1 MKSVLKFLAKFFN
14 PFIVN
19 LPRCKSPDL
28 HLNQFNAEMQEEDI
42 DNELSSDDEDYC
54 PEKHKQTESA
64 SENSGPDEDY
74 SENSDEEGTTKK
86 AATKKKSAKGRKA
99 VASAEKVADNAEI
112 DPEEQ
117 KRRADAIWADFL
129 KDDSEAVP
137 ETKNNESASAGKPSP
152 SSTVTMLSSKLTIPA
167 KVPAPVTNDIFEFAG
182 KTIEVPPKNISAC
195 PKKTEEVKSQSTAPK
210 TVSGI
215 KRPSIGGGLSSVL
228 SQLTKKNKL
237 SVLEKTKQDWD
248 GFKDDQ
254 GISEEL
260 QTHNRGRDGFLER
273 RDFLER
279 TDLRQF
285 EIEKNLRLTRR
296 K

>member
-1 MKSVLKFLAKFFN
+1 M
-14 PFIVN
+14 
-19 LPRCKSPDL
+19 
-28 HLNQFNAEMQEEDI
+28 EDEDF

-54 PEKHKQTESA
+54 PEKNKQTESA
-64 SENSGPDEDY
+64 SDNSGPDEEY
-74 SENSDEEGTTKK
+74 PSCDEESETKK
-86 AATKKKSAKGRKA
+86 SGRRKKTAKVHKTEP
-99 VASAEKVADNAEI
+99 SAEKTDEKEAEL
-112 DPEEQ
+112 DPEEE

-129 KDDSEAVP
+129 NDTETPP
-137 ETKNNESASAGKPSP
+137 EPKTNGSASTAKTAPTATVTASSSKPS
-152 SSTVTMLSSKLTIPA
+152 IPA
-167 KVPAPVTNDIFEFAG
+167 KVPATAPKEIFEFAG
-182 KTIEVPPKNISAC
+182 ETIEIPSKSVAAPLKT
-195 PKKTEEVKSQSTAPK
+195 TEETKSPSTAAPK
-210 TVSGI
+210 LAAGT
-215 KRPSIGGGLSSVL
+215 KRASVGGGLSSML
-228 SQLTKKNKL
+228 NQLTKKNKL
-237 SVLEKTKQDWD
+237 SVLEKTKLDWD

>member
-1 MKSVLKFLAKFFN
+1 M
-14 PFIVN
+14 
-19 LPRCKSPDL
+19 
-28 HLNQFNAEMQEEDI
+28 EDEDF

-54 PEKHKQTESA
+54 PEKHKQIESA
-64 SENSGPDEDY
+64 SDNSGPDEEY
-74 SENSDEEGTTKK
+74 PEISDEEGTTKK
-86 AATKKKSAKGRKA
+86 AGTRKKVAKGRKA
-99 VASAEKVADNAEI
+99 AVEEIEEEI

-129 KDDSEAVP
+129 KDDAEASPEPKKNGSEST
-137 ETKNNESASAGKPSP
+137 TKPAP
-152 SSTVTMLSSKLTIPA
+152 SSTITKLTPKLTIPA
-167 KVPAPVTNDIFEFAG
+167 KVPAPAPKEIFEFAG
-182 KTIEVPPKNISAC
+182 ETIEIPSKSVTAPSKI
-195 PKKTEEVKSQSTAPK
+195 TEEAKSPTTAAPK
-210 TVSGI
+210 IVAGI
-215 KRPSIGGGLSSVL
+215 KRPSVGGGLSSVL
-228 SQLTKKNKL
+228 NQLTKKNKL
-237 SVLEKTKQDWD
+237 SVLEKTKLDWD